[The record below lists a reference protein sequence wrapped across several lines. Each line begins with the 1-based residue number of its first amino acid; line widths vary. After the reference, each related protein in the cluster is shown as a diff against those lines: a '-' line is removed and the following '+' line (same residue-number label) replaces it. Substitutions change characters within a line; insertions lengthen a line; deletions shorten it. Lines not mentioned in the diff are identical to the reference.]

1 MEFIEKYFIIFAALL
16 VVAGLAL
23 IVLYAKRDLILHKRK
38 AITYENYQEYK
49 KYFTFQPDNVLLI
62 LGAVYLAVLIVMCF
76 LILRNEVLKI
86 YLVAFGSMAVLVG
99 TSLGLYYT
107 SKRYNKDLSAF
118 DGIYENIS
126 NSYIN
131 KQKLL
136 EFIKVLKARRD
147 DIRNDV
153 KRINDNC
160 SALIEGYSNLPDLD
174 EVDRPLSDIIAAQE
188 SIANSFD
195 NTMTGIFTKSLIDYI
210 KNGSISSHTYNIFNP
225 ITGIE
230 LEKICTEINESK
242 KSIFSAYLVTA
253 FEGAKFKNNK
263 ALVKLAEV
271 LQNHGMFKDE
281 MYTKII
287 LEYIATHEMDRGE
300 VVEYLYKNN
309 LITYSVILECEEKG
323 YNFIF
328 DRSVSRYLTEK
339 ELIEFIS
346 IIIKKDNYTLANKYL
361 VFCTKS
367 DCESIKKALEIAAVN
382 NKTAELLE
390 GYYHLLQLDS
400 GYNDISTRY
409 ESIALTL
416 RGYFVGNKAELDRV
430 SRIIDQETYLDNQ
443 VSLDAMYNRALSD
456 IQPVLDKCFNSLL
469 YYFVYGKGCVTQV
482 VEDKVKWLFVEYK
495 KRLNVRGLLCL
506 AALLDGLMLVN
517 IKEKDKAKTV
527 CESILASG
535 SLCADFEY
543 YPISANSK
551 KNYVL
556 YGKEIIENLYSSD
569 NLPILKNVIMHIE
582 SKRLTLDAFK
592 SL

>member
-1 MEFIEKYFIIFAALL
+1 M
-16 VVAGLAL
+16 
-23 IVLYAKRDLILHKRK
+23 
-38 AITYENYQEYK
+38 
-49 KYFTFQPDNVLLI
+49 
-62 LGAVYLAVLIVMCF
+62 
-76 LILRNEVLKI
+76 LKCRQRI
-86 YLVAFGSMAVLVG
+86 
-99 TSLGLYYT
+99 
-107 SKRYNKDLSAF
+107 SKED
-118 DGIYENIS
+118 
-126 NSYIN
+126 
-131 KQKLL
+131 
-136 EFIKVLKARRD
+136 
-147 DIRNDV
+147 
-153 KRINDNC
+153 
-160 SALIEGYSNLPDLD
+160 
-174 EVDRPLSDIIAAQE
+174 
-188 SIANSFD
+188 
-195 NTMTGIFTKSLIDYI
+195 
-210 KNGSISSHTYNIFNP
+210 
-225 ITGIE
+225 
-230 LEKICTEINESK
+230 
-242 KSIFSAYLVTA
+242 
-253 FEGAKFKNNK
+253 
-263 ALVKLAEV
+263 
-271 LQNHGMFKDE
+271 
-281 MYTKII
+281 
-287 LEYIATHEMDRGE
+287 
-300 VVEYLYKNN
+300 
-309 LITYSVILECEEKG
+309 
-323 YNFIF
+323 IF
-328 DRSVSRYLTEK
+328 DRSVNRYLTEK

-430 SRIIDQETYLDNQ
+430 NRIIDQETYLDNQ

>member
-23 IVLYAKRDLILHKRK
+23 IFLYIKRDLILHKRK

-49 KYFTFQPDNVLLI
+49 KYFTFQPDNALLI
-62 LGAVYLAVLIVMCF
+62 FGAVYLAILIVTCF

-86 YLVAFGSMAVLVG
+86 YLVAFGSMSVFVG
-99 TSLGLYYT
+99 ASLGLYCT

-131 KQKLL
+131 KQKFL
-136 EFIKVLKARRD
+136 EFIKALKARRD
-147 DIRNDV
+147 DIKNDV

-160 SALIEGYSNLPDLD
+160 SALIEGYSNLTDLD
-174 EVDRPLSDIIAAQE
+174 EVDRPLSDIIVAQE

-195 NTMTGIFTKSLIDYI
+195 NTMTGIFTKSLIDYL

-230 LEKICTEINESK
+230 LEKICTEINESI

-263 ALVKLAEV
+263 ALIKLAEV
-271 LQNHGMFKDE
+271 LKNNGLFKDAI
-281 MYTKII
+281 YTKII
-287 LEYIATHEMDRGE
+287 LVYIATHETDRGE

-309 LITYSVILECEEKG
+309 LITYSAILECEEKG

-367 DCESIKKALEIAAVN
+367 DCESIKKALEIAAVD

-409 ESIALTL
+409 
-416 RGYFVGNKAELDRV
+416 
-430 SRIIDQETYLDNQ
+430 
-443 VSLDAMYNRALSD
+443 
-456 IQPVLDKCFNSLL
+456 
-469 YYFVYGKGCVTQV
+469 
-482 VEDKVKWLFVEYK
+482 
-495 KRLNVRGLLCL
+495 
-506 AALLDGLMLVN
+506 
-517 IKEKDKAKTV
+517 
-527 CESILASG
+527 
-535 SLCADFEY
+535 
-543 YPISANSK
+543 
-551 KNYVL
+551 
-556 YGKEIIENLYSSD
+556 
-569 NLPILKNVIMHIE
+569 
-582 SKRLTLDAFK
+582 
-592 SL
+592 

>member
-23 IVLYAKRDLILHKRK
+23 IGFYAKRDLILHKRK

-86 YLVAFGSMAVLVG
+86 YLIAFGAMAVLVG

-195 NTMTGIFTKSLIDYI
+195 NTMTGIFTKSLIDYL

-242 KSIFSAYLVTA
+242 KLIFSAYLVTA

-271 LQNHGMFKDE
+271 LQNNGMFKDE

-287 LEYIATHEMDRGE
+287 LEYIATHETDRGE
-300 VVEYLYKNN
+300 VA
-309 LITYSVILECEEKG
+309 
-323 YNFIF
+323 
-328 DRSVSRYLTEK
+328 
-339 ELIEFIS
+339 S
-346 IIIKKDNYTLANKYL
+346 I
-361 VFCTKS
+361 
-367 DCESIKKALEIAAVN
+367 
-382 NKTAELLE
+382 
-390 GYYHLLQLDS
+390 
-400 GYNDISTRY
+400 
-409 ESIALTL
+409 
-416 RGYFVGNKAELDRV
+416 
-430 SRIIDQETYLDNQ
+430 
-443 VSLDAMYNRALSD
+443 
-456 IQPVLDKCFNSLL
+456 
-469 YYFVYGKGCVTQV
+469 
-482 VEDKVKWLFVEYK
+482 
-495 KRLNVRGLLCL
+495 
-506 AALLDGLMLVN
+506 
-517 IKEKDKAKTV
+517 
-527 CESILASG
+527 
-535 SLCADFEY
+535 
-543 YPISANSK
+543 
-551 KNYVL
+551 
-556 YGKEIIENLYSSD
+556 
-569 NLPILKNVIMHIE
+569 
-582 SKRLTLDAFK
+582 
-592 SL
+592 

>member
-1 MEFIEKYFIIFAALL
+1 
-16 VVAGLAL
+16 
-23 IVLYAKRDLILHKRK
+23 
-38 AITYENYQEYK
+38 
-49 KYFTFQPDNVLLI
+49 
-62 LGAVYLAVLIVMCF
+62 
-76 LILRNEVLKI
+76 
-86 YLVAFGSMAVLVG
+86 MAVLVG
-99 TSLGLYYT
+99 SSLGLYYT

-118 DGIYENIS
+118 DGIYENIT

-160 SALIEGYSNLPDLD
+160 AALIEGYTNLPDLD
-174 EVDRPLSDIIAAQE
+174 EVDKPLSDIIVAQE

-195 NTMTGIFTKSLIDYI
+195 NSMTGIFTKSLLDYL

-230 LEKICTEINESK
+230 LEKICTDINESK
-242 KSIFSAYLVTA
+242 KTIFSAYLVTA

-271 LQNHGMFKDE
+271 LQNNGMFKDE
-281 MYTKII
+281 IYTKII
-287 LEYIATHEMDRGE
+287 LEYIATHETDRGD
-300 VVEYLYKNN
+300 VVEFLYKNN

-367 DCESIKKALEIAAVN
+367 DCESIKKALEIAAVD

-416 RGYFVGNKAELDRV
+416 RGYFTNNKAELDRV
-430 SRIIDQETYLDNQ
+430 NHIIDQETYLDNQ

-506 AALLDGLMLVN
+506 AALLDGLMLVS

-556 YGKEIIENLYSSD
+556 YGKEIIENLSSGD

>member
-1 MEFIEKYFIIFAALL
+1 M
-16 VVAGLAL
+16 
-23 IVLYAKRDLILHKRK
+23 
-38 AITYENYQEYK
+38 
-49 KYFTFQPDNVLLI
+49 
-62 LGAVYLAVLIVMCF
+62 
-76 LILRNEVLKI
+76 
-86 YLVAFGSMAVLVG
+86 
-99 TSLGLYYT
+99 
-107 SKRYNKDLSAF
+107 
-118 DGIYENIS
+118 
-126 NSYIN
+126 
-131 KQKLL
+131 
-136 EFIKVLKARRD
+136 
-147 DIRNDV
+147 
-153 KRINDNC
+153 
-160 SALIEGYSNLPDLD
+160 
-174 EVDRPLSDIIAAQE
+174 
-188 SIANSFD
+188 
-195 NTMTGIFTKSLIDYI
+195 
-210 KNGSISSHTYNIFNP
+210 
-225 ITGIE
+225 
-230 LEKICTEINESK
+230 
-242 KSIFSAYLVTA
+242 
-253 FEGAKFKNNK
+253 
-263 ALVKLAEV
+263 
-271 LQNHGMFKDE
+271 
-281 MYTKII
+281 
-287 LEYIATHEMDRGE
+287 EYIATHETDRGD
-300 VVEYLYKNN
+300 VVEFLYKNN

-367 DCESIKKALEIAAVN
+367 DCESIKKALEIAAVD

-416 RGYFVGNKAELDRV
+416 RGYFTNNKAELDRV
-430 SRIIDQETYLDNQ
+430 NHIIDQETYLDNQ

-506 AALLDGLMLVN
+506 AALLDGLMLVS

-556 YGKEIIENLYSSD
+556 YGKEIIENLYSGD

>member
-1 MEFIEKYFIIFAALL
+1 MEFIEKYFIIIAALL

-23 IVLYAKRDLILHKRK
+23 LVLYAKRDLILHKRK

-62 LGAVYLAVLIVMCF
+62 LGAVYLAILVVMCF
-76 LILRNEVLKI
+76 LILRNDVLKI
-86 YLVAFGSMAVLVG
+86 YLVAFGAMAVLVG
-99 TSLGLYYT
+99 SSLGLYYT

-118 DGIYENIS
+118 DGIYENIT

-160 SALIEGYSNLPDLD
+160 AALIEGYTNLPDLD
-174 EVDRPLSDIIAAQE
+174 EVDKPLSDIIVAQE

-195 NTMTGIFTKSLIDYI
+195 NSMTGIFTKSLLDYL

-230 LEKICTEINESK
+230 LEKICTDINESK
-242 KSIFSAYLVTA
+242 KTIFSAYLVTA

-271 LQNHGMFKDE
+271 LQNNGMFKDE

-287 LEYIATHEMDRGE
+287 LEYIATHETDRGD
-300 VVEYLYKNN
+300 VVEFLYKNN

-367 DCESIKKALEIAAVN
+367 DCESIKKALEIAAVD

-416 RGYFVGNKAELDRV
+416 RGYFTNNKAELDRV
-430 SRIIDQETYLDNQ
+430 NHIIDQETYLDNQ

-506 AALLDGLMLVN
+506 AALLDGLMLVS

-556 YGKEIIENLYSSD
+556 YGKEIIENLYSGD